1 MRRTE
6 LDPYQEL
13 ANGIVVQATKDY
25 RRALRIQRRNPGSHA
40 ARIRMEEI
48 EVFFRS
54 EWYTA
59 LTGVDG
65 EMLISR
71 LKEEYE

>member
-1 MRRTE
+1 
-6 LDPYQEL
+6 
-13 ANGIVVQATKDY
+13 
-25 RRALRIQRRNPGSHA
+25 
-40 ARIRMEEI
+40 MEEI

-59 LTGVDG
+59 LTGIDG